1 MIIQYNNSQYYF
13 IRKSGGKM
21 SLYILV
27 EKSSSYFFET
37 RRKQEIA
44 SIKSLNQKR
53 IPTIVFE
60 DIEEIPEIFTDS
72 KAVLLVAHG
81 LNENNE
87 HCVKICNEN
96 GIPVILLHDKSKK
109 HYKYIYNSIADND
122 DITASTIYRYFKA
135 NGKEKIAFFGFYA
148 NSEHDVSKTDA
159 FYKVN
164 LNFSHQDVF
173 HIKSGFNE
181 CMNDFWEHRYE
192 YDGVYFPN
200 DFIAIAFLNYF
211 RNNEPAYF
219 EDRFFLGVS
228 DTIMA
233 RLFHISL
240 SSVTYSSP
248 FILAISRDFCNT
260 SFDSRLKYGSPPETL
275 GRDAISRSIK
285 EDNWCVLAPTF

>member
-1 MIIQYNNSQYYF
+1 
-13 IRKSGGKM
+13 M

-109 HYKYIYNSIADND
+109 HYKYI
-122 DITASTIYRYFKA
+122 TYRNYYK
-135 NGKEKIAFFGFYA
+135 
-148 NSEHDVSKTDA
+148 SK
-159 FYKVN
+159 K
-164 LNFSHQDVF
+164 
-173 HIKSGFNE
+173 
-181 CMNDFWEHRYE
+181 
-192 YDGVYFPN
+192 
-200 DFIAIAFLNYF
+200 
-211 RNNEPAYF
+211 
-219 EDRFFLGVS
+219 
-228 DTIMA
+228 
-233 RLFHISL
+233 RLFH
-240 SSVTYSSP
+240 
-248 FILAISRDFCNT
+248 F
-260 SFDSRLKYGSPPETL
+260 
-275 GRDAISRSIK
+275 
-285 EDNWCVLAPTF
+285 